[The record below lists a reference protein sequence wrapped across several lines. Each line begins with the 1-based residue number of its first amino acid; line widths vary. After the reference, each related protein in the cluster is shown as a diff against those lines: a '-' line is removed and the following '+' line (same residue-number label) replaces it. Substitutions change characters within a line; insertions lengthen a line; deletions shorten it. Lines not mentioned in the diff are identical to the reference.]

1 MPFLERHEV
10 PLLLGAVA
18 AGVMAGLLA
27 PQAAALLQRLAPQF
41 DLGLTMVPLMMLV
54 LAAVALSQTPRA
66 LGAGSSLLLLVPLY
80 AVFAVL
86 AATAGMLLARLLRL
100 EARAV
105 SLSGATRNSLV
116 VLPLAPA
123 AVVTQTLVELVV
135 LVVLVRVLRR

>member
-1 MPFLERHEV
+1 MLLV
-10 PLLLGAVA
+10 LLPLL
-18 AGVMAGLLA
+18 
-27 PQAAALLQRLAPQF
+27 AAALLQRLAPQF

-80 AVFAVL
+80 LTFAVL

-100 EARAV
+100 EAPEARAV

-116 VLPLAPA
+116 VLPLALALPAPLAPA